1 MSSPELR
8 YNRSSMTNTFPL
20 GKKLPSGFSSV
31 SFFLQQLFHND
42 PSLGLGFDEAEEA
55 EEEDNVEA
63 EEESSESEEE
73 MPVVEN
79 EFDGVLREE
88 AVAEALCKLGRS
100 GPGTEQVYLNL
111 SLPNSDLIDVSILCG
126 YSHLENLELS
136 HNKINDLSCVSHMP
150 YLIELNASY
159 NELTTFFGFK
169 PPKNLKK
176 VDFSYNKI
184 QEMNDLHAYPGL
196 SKLILDNN
204 EIKDIKG
211 LENCRNLTH
220 LSLANNKIT
229 KMEGLCNLPIKIL
242 CLSSN
247 QIEEITC
254 LDNLKTLQNLDLS
267 GNKISSLQ
275 GIENHDLLEII
286 NLEDNKIAELSE
298 IKHIENLPLLRVLNL
313 LKNPLQEKPDYWLFV
328 LYTLPRLTELDRK
341 KIKVEQKV
349 EALNKYN
356 PPPEVV
362 AAQDH
367 LTHIANSMMQPQR
380 IFDST
385 LPSLDAP
392 YPMLVLVG
400 PQAGGKRELAHQLC
414 RQFSTFFR
422 HGACHTTRLPYFGEG
437 DRVDYHFVSPEV
449 FDEMR
454 YLGKF
459 ILTYQYNKDNYGLS
473 RDTIEG
479 IARDGLASCVH
490 LEIEGVRS
498 LKHSYFEPR
507 YILLVP
513 MNKEKYEGNLR
524 RMGLFSRSEIE
535 FSVSRVDYYVRI
547 NQDNPGYFD
556 ALINTDDMNLAYQKL
571 CELIRQYLALSDH
584 LDSIIPGTEDTN
596 KEMLNRR
603 SPENEEY
610 FWHLSS
616 NALFSDFLDSTDRN
630 YVISLSAKLSAE
642 EIPAEIISMQ
652 KRREAARQAL
662 MGKVPPDCT
671 ILFQR
676 GPVPTPLSTI
686 AHLDRTS
693 PTRVWSKNRF
703 AGDSN
708 LIPPPCFSE
717 GVSYRESF
725 IMSKAPALTTFAHFP
740 KEASLMTDISSPIT
754 SDVSKAFPTVETA
767 KEQLIKPSFESSERK
782 LKVRPTGY
790 QSTIQPGSNT
800 KVILPPIPQCRK

>member
-8 YNRSSMTNTFPL
+8 YNRSSMTTNFPL
-20 GKKLPSGFSSV
+20 GQKLPSGFSTV

-42 PSLGLGFDEAEEA
+42 PTLRLGFDDDEA
-55 EEEDNVEA
+55 EEEDNAEA

-111 SLPNSDLIDVSILCG
+111 SLPNADLIDVSILCG
-126 YSHLENLELS
+126 YVHLENLELS
-136 HNKINDLSCVSHMP
+136 HNKINDLSCVSYMP
-150 YLIELNASY
+150 YLIELNASH

-184 QEMNDLHAYPGL
+184 PEMNDLYAYTGL

-211 LENCRNLTH
+211 LENCKNLTH
-220 LSLANNKIT
+220 LSLANNTIS
-229 KMEGLCNLPIKIL
+229 KMDGLCTLPIKIL
-242 CLSSN
+242 CLSNN

-254 LDNLKTLQNLDLS
+254 LDNLKALQNLDLS

-275 GIENHDLLEII
+275 GIENHDFLEII

-313 LKNPLQEKPDYWLFV
+313 LKNPLQEKADYWLFV
-328 LYTLPRLTELDRK
+328 LHTLPRLTELDRR
-341 KIKVEQKV
+341 KIKVEEKV

-367 LTHIANSMMQPQR
+367 LTHIAYSMMQPQR

-400 PQAGGKRELAHQLC
+400 PQSGGKRELAHRLC

-422 HGACHTTRLPYFGEG
+422 YGACHTTRLPYFGEG
-437 DRVDYHFVSPEV
+437 DRVDYHFVSQEV
-449 FDEMR
+449 FDEMVC
-454 YLGKF
+454 LGKF
-459 ILTYQYNKDNYGLS
+459 ILTYQYNKNNYGLS
-473 RDTIEG
+473 RDTVEG

-535 FSVSRVDYYVRI
+535 FSVSRVDYYVEI
-547 NQDNPGYFD
+547 NQENPGYFD
-556 ALINTDDMNLAYQKL
+556 ALINTDDINLAYQKL
-571 CELIRQYLALSDH
+571 CKLIREYLGLSDQH
-584 LDSIIPGTEDTN
+584 DKIISGIAGYFQKARTEDPVFFFSLKKISFMPSTSRKN
-596 KEMLNRR
+596 YGVEMQ
-603 SPENEEY
+603 SEQTV
-610 FWHLSS
+610 FFFV
-616 NALFSDFLDSTDRN
+616 LFCFVFLMICPIHCNS
-630 YVISLSAKLSAE
+630 
-642 EIPAEIISMQ
+642 SMQ
-652 KRREAARQAL
+652 H
-662 MGKVPPDCT
+662 D
-671 ILFQR
+671 
-676 GPVPTPLSTI
+676 
-686 AHLDRTS
+686 
-693 PTRVWSKNRF
+693 
-703 AGDSN
+703 
-708 LIPPPCFSE
+708 
-717 GVSYRESF
+717 
-725 IMSKAPALTTFAHFP
+725 
-740 KEASLMTDISSPIT
+740 
-754 SDVSKAFPTVETA
+754 
-767 KEQLIKPSFESSERK
+767 
-782 LKVRPTGY
+782 
-790 QSTIQPGSNT
+790 
-800 KVILPPIPQCRK
+800 

>member
-1 MSSPELR
+1 M
-8 YNRSSMTNTFPL
+8 FI
-20 GKKLPSGFSSV
+20 F
-31 SFFLQQLFHND
+31 Q
-42 PSLGLGFDEAEEA
+42 
-55 EEEDNVEA
+55 
-63 EEESSESEEE
+63 
-73 MPVVEN
+73 
-79 EFDGVLREE
+79 FDGVLREE

-150 YLIELNASY
+150 YLIELNASH

-184 QEMNDLHAYPGL
+184 PEMNDLHAYPGL

-204 EIKDIKG
+204 EIKNIKG
-211 LENCRNLTH
+211 LENCRSLTH
-220 LSLANNKIT
+220 LSLANNTIT

-242 CLSSN
+242 CLSNN

-286 NLEDNKIAELSE
+286 SLEDNKIAELSE
-298 IKHIENLPLLRVLNL
+298 LKHIENLPLLRVLNL
-313 LKNPLQEKPDYWLFV
+313 LKNPLQEKTDYRLFV

-341 KIKVEQKV
+341 KIKVEEKV
-349 EALNKYN
+349 GALNKYN

-400 PQAGGKRELAHQLC
+400 PQAGGKRELAHRLC

-449 FDEMR
+449 FDEMG

-459 ILTYQYNKDNYGLS
+459 ILTYQYNKNNYGLS

-547 NQDNPGYFD
+547 NQENPGYFD
-556 ALINTDDMNLAYQKL
+556 ALINTGDHKVMNFGGHIH
-571 CELIRQYLALSDH
+571 E
-584 LDSIIPGTEDTN
+584 
-596 KEMLNRR
+596 
-603 SPENEEY
+603 
-610 FWHLSS
+610 
-616 NALFSDFLDSTDRN
+616 TDRT
-630 YVISLSAKLSAE
+630 YEMMLSL
-642 EIPAEIISMQ
+642 
-652 KRREAARQAL
+652 
-662 MGKVPPDCT
+662 
-671 ILFQR
+671 
-676 GPVPTPLSTI
+676 
-686 AHLDRTS
+686 
-693 PTRVWSKNRF
+693 F
-703 AGDSN
+703 AS
-708 LIPPPCFSE
+708 
-717 GVSYRESF
+717 
-725 IMSKAPALTTFAHFP
+725 IMSF
-740 KEASLMTDISSPIT
+740 
-754 SDVSKAFPTVETA
+754 
-767 KEQLIKPSFESSERK
+767 R
-782 LKVRPTGY
+782 
-790 QSTIQPGSNT
+790 
-800 KVILPPIPQCRK
+800 